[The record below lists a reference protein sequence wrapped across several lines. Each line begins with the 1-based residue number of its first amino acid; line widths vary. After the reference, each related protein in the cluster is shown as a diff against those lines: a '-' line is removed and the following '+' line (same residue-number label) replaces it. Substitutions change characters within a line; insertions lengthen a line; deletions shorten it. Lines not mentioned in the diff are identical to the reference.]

1 MMNKDAQRIFNLF
14 EEKAQELL
22 NSNFSKNL
30 PGSGVTI
37 KWDKGKGFISNLRRG
52 PDYESIKNF
61 VITFRNF
68 ILDSD
73 PISIRNISK
82 IYDILPENNDL
93 RIRFQDAREKFNEFL
108 DSLTMIQYNGV
119 KISNR
124 MLINKYIY
132 GDVIHL
138 EKYDEFKR
146 WISMGPMKDI
156 IFNEI
161 VYVLGTCGNF
171 IYYFNNLNKEYPSN
185 VS

>member
-1 MMNKDAQRIFNLF
+1 MDIQEIFSLF
-14 EEKAQELL
+14 DEKVQELL
-22 NSNFSKNL
+22 KSNFSQNL

-37 KWDKGKGFISNLRRG
+37 RWNKGEGFTPNLRRG

-82 IYDILPENNDL
+82 IYDSLPEKNDL
-93 RIRFQDAREKFNEFL
+93 RMRFQDAREKFNEFL
-108 DSLTMIQYNGV
+108 DSLTIIRYNGV

-124 MLINKYIY
+124 ILIDTYIY

-138 EKYDEFKR
+138 EKHDEFKR
-146 WISMGPMKDI
+146 WISVGPMKDI

-161 VYVLGTCGNF
+161 VYVLETCGNF
-171 IYYFNNLNKEYPSN
+171 IYYFNNLNKEFLSN
-185 VS
+185 KPKDN